1 MAVGTKDERRLG
13 EVENLESS
21 HSAAEWQNCD
31 AQPNLPSP
39 AACEHRPEMGSEAS
53 DGKLFKVA

>member
-13 EVENLESS
+13 EVEHLFQVRELLSGRTLMRNQILS
-21 HSAAEWQNCD
+21 
-31 AQPNLPSP
+31 SP